1 MAIDYDTIKNW
12 HFPDVEQFYTEKDA
26 ILYALGVGLGN
37 EPTNPQQLKF
47 LYENDAN
54 FQVLPTMAIVLAGP
68 GFWAQNP
75 ASGITWKTI
84 LHGEQGLTL
93 HKPLPRAGTV
103 IGKTRVTEVLD
114 KGERRGALIFTERGL
129 WDKANGDHLAT
140 LSGTSFARSDGGFG
154 GPSGPQPQPHPI
166 PEREPDAIIDVPT
179 NVGAAL
185 LYRLSGDYNPLHA
198 DPEVA
203 NTANFERP
211 ILHGLGTLGI
221 ATHALLKQHCEAEG
235 HRLASLHVR
244 FSSPVLPGQT
254 IRVESWQDGLDDEGN
269 QLISFRARLTET
281 DAVVLNNGRLTL
293 NNNKKG

>member
-1 MAIDYDTIKNW
+1 VAIDYDTIKNW
-12 HFPDVEQFYTEKDA
+12 HFPDVEQSYTEKDA

-68 GFWAQNP
+68 GFWAQDP

-93 HKPLPRAGTV
+93 HKPLPRAGTMT
-103 IGKTRVTEVLD
+103 GKTRVTEVLD
-114 KGERRGALIFTERGL
+114 KGEGRGALIFTEREL
-129 WDKANGDHLAT
+129 WDKDCGELLAT

-154 GPSGPQPQPHPI
+154 GPSGAQPQPHPI
-166 PEREPDAIIDVPT
+166 PEREPDAVIDVPT
-179 NVGAAL
+179 SVGAAL

-203 NTANFERP
+203 RTANFERP
-211 ILHGLGTLGI
+211 ILHGLGTLGV
-221 ATHALLKQHCEAEG
+221 AAHALLKQHCEAEG
-235 HRLASLHVR
+235 NRLTSLNVR

-254 IRVESWQDGLDDEGN
+254 IRVESWQDGLDDEGK
-269 QLISFRARLTET
+269 QLISFRARLVET
-281 DAVVLNNGRLTL
+281 GAVVLNNGRLTL
-293 NNNKKG
+293 NNKG

>member
-1 MAIDYDTIKNW
+1 MAIDYETIKNW
-12 HFPDVEQFYTEKDA
+12 HFPDVEQSYTEKDA

-37 EPTNPQQLKF
+37 EPTNPDQLKF
-47 LYENDAN
+47 LYENDPT
-54 FQVLPTMAIVLAGP
+54 FHVLPTMAIVLAGP
-68 GFWAQNP
+68 GFWAQDP
-75 ASGITWKTI
+75 ATGITWKTI
-84 LHGEQGLTL
+84 LHGEQGLIL

-103 IGKTRVTEVLD
+103 IGKTRVTEILD
-114 KGERRGALIFTERGL
+114 KGEGKGALIFTERSL
-129 WDKANGDHLAT
+129 WDKTSGEHLAT

-154 GPSGPQPQPHPI
+154 GPNVPQPKPHPI
-166 PEREPDAIIDVPT
+166 PERDPDEFIDVPT

-203 NTANFERP
+203 AAANFERP

-221 ATHALLKQHCEAEG
+221 AAHALLKQHCESDG
-235 HRLASLHVR
+235 SRLDALQIR

-254 IRVESWQDGLDDEGN
+254 IRVESWFEGLDSNGN

-293 NNNKKG
+293 KAPAPE